1 MTLSQRERDV
11 IENLRRHVFMMR
23 EHVRRG
29 AIEYKGLRDNEV
41 LLELIERLIRENE
54 ELKKL
59 RLPA

>member
-1 MTLSQRERDV
+1 MTLSKQEQDAL
-11 IENLRRHVFMMR
+11 ENLRRHVLMMR

-29 AIEYKGLRDNEV
+29 AISYKGLRDNEV